1 MQKYRWVSKTVAD
14 GWLTRYRKEM
24 SAEEFNKWKENFDSD
39 TIVYVDVDNV
49 QFLTRDYIKSK
60 LHAEEVY
67 GKN

>member
-1 MQKYRWVSKTVAD
+1 MTNYRWVSKKVAD
-14 GWLTRYRKEM
+14 GWYDRYSKEM